1 MRSEGIET
9 LKAVA
14 RRSAWI
20 VVLLVLLGVVAMSLI
35 RHQQG
40 AAYQAS
46 ANIVLSPIDLAAALS
61 GFQGYVDPTVL
72 NQTEQALANSEQLF
86 NRTAAETGGALGS
99 GKELKGAMS
108 VSKNGG
114 TVTFTASGVDP
125 ARTVRI
131 ANAVAAAYPRWRVDV
146 SSAAITQAIRQVENQ
161 LKASPTRDPNLVDLL
176 NKLKV
181 AKTATG
187 GNVLLVEPADNATK
201 TRPRPVRDALLG
213 AFIGLFFGLILVAA
227 REAIDTRV
235 RSEGE
240 VEEILSVPL
249 VGAVETLPRRAGLV
263 AIGRHRERFGDMYA
277 LLAANLAQTAVD
289 GETIVIAVTSATA
302 EEGKT
307 TTASN
312 LAAALA
318 TRSANVVLV
327 DLDSRKPSLAKL
339 FHIPPDAPGVDHIV
353 SRRTRPE
360 EMLWTVSLNG
370 QGPIVYP
377 ALGETQHLD
386 GVTALTANGGAKRGS
401 LRVLPMGASGM
412 PGGLAGR
419 TPALRALLKS
429 LSKNADFIVLDTP
442 PALAMPEMTEISE
455 LVDTVLIVVR
465 HGRVSR
471 RSLAAL
477 TRIRRNWRSAD
488 VAAVLVGTP
497 RHDES
502 YAYYSRT

>member
-20 VVLLVLLGVVAMSLI
+20 VAVLVILGIVAMNVI
-35 RHQQG
+35 RHRQG
-40 AAYQAS
+40 PEYQAS
-46 ANIVLSPIDLAAALS
+46 ASVVLSPIDLGATLA
-61 GFQGYVDPTVL
+61 GFQGYVDPNVL
-72 NQTEQALANSEQLF
+72 DQTEQALANSKQLF
-86 NRTAAETGGALGS
+86 NRASVETGGALGTGS
-99 GKELKGAMS
+99 EMQHATS
-108 VSKNGG
+108 VSKDRG
-114 TVTFTASGVDP
+114 TVTFTATGVEP
-125 ARTVRI
+125 GRTVRI
-131 ANAVAAAYPRWRVDV
+131 ANAVASSYPRWRADV
-146 SSAAITQAIRQVENQ
+146 SGAAIGQAIRQVEVQ
-161 LKASPTRDPNLVDLL
+161 LAGTTRRDPNLVDLL

-181 AKTATG
+181 AKTATS
-187 GNVLLVEPADNATK
+187 GNVLLVERADHATK
-201 TRPRPVRDALLG
+201 TRPRAVRDSLLG

-277 LLAANLAQTAVD
+277 LLAANLAQTVVD

-318 TRSANVVLV
+318 TRSANVVLI
-327 DLDSRKPSLAKL
+327 DLDSRKPALAKL
-339 FHIPPDAPGVDHIV
+339 FHIPLDAPGVEQV
-353 SRRTRPE
+353 VGRRMRPE
-360 EMLWTVSLNG
+360 EALWTVSLNG
-370 QGPIVYP
+370 QGPIVHP
-377 ALGETQHLD
+377 ALGATRAGGGAGQK
-386 GVTALTANGGAKRGS
+386 TNGGAKQGS
-401 LRVLPMGASGM
+401 LRVLPMGATGARR
-412 PGGLAGR
+412 GLGGR
-419 TPALRALLKS
+419 TTALRALLAS
-429 LSKNADFIVLDTP
+429 LSENADYIVVDTP

-455 LVDTVLIVVR
+455 LVDTVLVVVR

-477 TRIRRNWRSAD
+477 TRLRRNWRSAD
-488 VAAVLVGTP
+488 VVAVLVGTP
-497 RHDES
+497 RHDEG
-502 YAYYSRT
+502 YAYYARS

>member
-20 VVLLVLLGVVAMSLI
+20 VALLVLFGIVAMNVL

-40 AAYQAS
+40 PAYEAS
-46 ANIVLSPIDLAAALS
+46 ARVVLSPVDLAAAVS
-61 GFQGYVDPTVL
+61 GFQGYVDPDVL
-72 NQTEQALANSEQLF
+72 NQTEEALANSAQLF
-86 NRTAAETGGALGS
+86 NRAAAVTGGSLGS
-99 GKELKGAMS
+99 GGDLQGATS
-108 VSKNGG
+108 VSKDGG
-114 TVTFTASGVDP
+114 TVTFTATGVDP
-125 ARTVRI
+125 RRPVKI
-131 ANAVAAAYPRWRVDV
+131 VNAVAAAYPRWRADV

-161 LKASPTRDPNLVDLL
+161 LKTSPRRDPSLVDLL

-187 GNVLLVEPADNATK
+187 GNVLLVERADNALQ
-201 TRPRPVRDALLG
+201 TRPRPVRDSLLG

-249 VGAVETLPRRAGLV
+249 VGAVETLPRRSGLV

-312 LAAALA
+312 LAAAFA
-318 TRSANVVLV
+318 TRNANVVLI

-339 FHIPPDAPGVDHIV
+339 FHIPLDAPGVDQV
-353 SRRTRPE
+353 VGRRMRPE
-360 EMLWTVSLNG
+360 EALWTVSLNG

-377 ALGETQHLD
+377 ALGETITD
-386 GVTALTANGGAKRGS
+386 GGAGQKANGGGKQGS
-401 LRVLPMGASGM
+401 LRVLPMGAT
-412 PGGLAGR
+412 GGRRGLGGR
-419 TPALRALLKS
+419 TAALRALLAS
-429 LSKNADFIVLDTP
+429 LSENADFIVLDTP

-471 RSLAAL
+471 RNLAAL

-497 RHDES
+497 RHDEG
-502 YAYYSRT
+502 YAYYSKT

>member
-20 VVLLVLLGVVAMSLI
+20 VALLVLLGIVAMTVI
-35 RHQQG
+35 RHQEG
-40 AAYQAS
+40 PAYEAS
-46 ANIVLSPIDLAAALS
+46 AKVVLSPVDLGAAVS
-61 GFQGYVDPTVL
+61 GFQGYVDPDVL
-72 NQTEQALANSEQLF
+72 NQTEEALANSKQLF
-86 NRTAAETGGALGS
+86 DRTASETGGALGS
-99 GKELKGAMS
+99 GDDLKSATS

-114 TVTFTASGVDP
+114 TVIFSATGVDP
-125 ARTVRI
+125 KRTVRI
-131 ANAVAAAYPRWRVDV
+131 ANAVADAYPRWRADV
-146 SSAAITQAIRQVENQ
+146 SSAAITQAIRQVETQ
-161 LKASPTRDPNLVDLL
+161 LKTSPTRDPSLVDLL

-187 GNVLLVEPADNATK
+187 GNVLLVESADHAAQ

-249 VGAVETLPRRAGLV
+249 VGAVETLPRRSGLV

-339 FHIPPDAPGVDHIV
+339 FHIPTDAPGVDQIV
-353 SRRTRPE
+353 NRRTRPE
-360 EMLWTVSLNG
+360 EALWRVSLNG

-377 ALGETQHLD
+377 ALGETHLD
-386 GVTALTANGGAKRGS
+386 GVTALKGNNGAKSGS
-401 LRVLPMGASGM
+401 LRVLPMGATGVR
-412 PGGLAGR
+412 GGLAGR
-419 TPALRALLKS
+419 TPAVRALLET
-429 LSKNADFIVLDTP
+429 LSKTADFIVLDTP

-471 RSLAAL
+471 RSLLAL
-477 TRIRRNWRSAD
+477 TRSRRSWRSAD

-497 RHDES
+497 RGDES

>member
-20 VVLLVLLGVVAMSLI
+20 VALLVVLGIAALSLL
-35 RHQQG
+35 RQHQGPSYEAG
-40 AAYQAS
+40 AQV
-46 ANIVLSPIDLAAALS
+46 VLSPIDLGAAVS
-61 GFQGYVDPTVL
+61 GFQGYVDPDVL
-72 NQTEQALANSEQLF
+72 NQTEEALANSAQLF
-86 NRTAAETGGALGS
+86 NRAAAVNHGALGS
-99 GKELKGAMS
+99 GDDLQSATS

-114 TVTFTASGVDP
+114 TVTFTATGVDP
-125 ARTVRI
+125 GRTVKI
-131 ANAVAAAYPRWRVDV
+131 ANAVASVYPHWRADV
-146 SSAAITQAIRQVENQ
+146 SSAAITQAIRQVESQ
-161 LKASPTRDPNLVDLL
+161 LKASTPRDPSLVDLL

-187 GNVLLVEPADNATK
+187 GNVLLVERADSATK

-277 LLAANLAQTAVD
+277 LLAANLAQTAAD
-289 GETIVIAVTSATA
+289 GETIIIAVTSATA

-318 TRSANVVLV
+318 TRSANVVLI
-327 DLDSRKPSLAKL
+327 DLDSRKPSLGKL
-339 FHIPPDAPGVDHIV
+339 FHIPLDAPGVDEIV
-353 SRRTRPE
+353 GRSLRPE
-360 EMLWTVSLNG
+360 EALWTVSLNG

-377 ALGETQHLD
+377 ARGEAPPD
-386 GVTALTANGGAKRGS
+386 SGALKRSNGGSKPGS
-401 LRVLPMGASGM
+401 LRVLPIGATGM
-412 PGGLAGR
+412 PRGLAGR
-419 TPALRALLKS
+419 TPALRTLLAS
-429 LSKNADFIVLDTP
+429 LSENADFIVLDTP

-497 RHDES
+497 RHDEG
-502 YAYYSRT
+502 YAYYSRS

>member
-20 VVLLVLLGVVAMSLI
+20 VVLLVLLGIVAMNVL

-40 AAYQAS
+40 PSYEAS
-46 ANIVLSPIDLAAALS
+46 ASVVLSPVDLGAAVS
-61 GFQGYVDPTVL
+61 GFQSYVDPNVL
-72 NQTEQALANSEQLF
+72 NQTEEALASSMQLF
-86 NRTAAETGGALGS
+86 ERASTENGGVLGS
-99 GKELKGAMS
+99 GKDLQGATR
-108 VSKNGG
+108 VSKDGG
-114 TVTFTASGVDP
+114 TVTFTATGVEP
-125 ARTVRI
+125 RRTVRI
-131 ANAVAAAYPRWRVDV
+131 ANAVAEAYPRWRGDV
-146 SSAAITQAIRQVENQ
+146 SSAAFTQAIRQVESQ
-161 LKASPTRDPNLVDLL
+161 LKASTTPDPSLVDLL

-187 GNVLLVEPADNATK
+187 GNVLLVEPARNAVQ
-201 TRPRPVRDALLG
+201 TRPRPIRDSLLG

-312 LAAALA
+312 LAASLA
-318 TRSANVVLV
+318 TRSASVVLV

-339 FHIPPDAPGVDHIV
+339 FQIPPDAPGVDQIV
-353 SRRTRPE
+353 SRQTRPE
-360 EMLWTVSLNG
+360 EVLWTVSLNG

-377 ALGETQHLD
+377 TLGQTHLD
-386 GVTALTANGGAKRGS
+386 GVTALTSNGGAKRGS
-401 LRVLPMGASGM
+401 LRVLPMGATGM
-412 PGGLAGR
+412 RGGLAGQM
-419 TPALRALLKS
+419 PALRGLLES

>member
-20 VVLLVLLGVVAMSLI
+20 VALLVVLGIIAMNVI

-40 AAYQAS
+40 PAYQAS
-46 ANIVLSPIDLAAALS
+46 ADIVLSPIDLAAALS

-72 NQTEQALANSEQLF
+72 NQTEEALANSEQLF

-99 GKELKGAMS
+99 GNALKSAVG

-114 TVTFTASGVDP
+114 TVTFTATGVDP
-125 ARTVRI
+125 GRTVRI

-146 SSAAITQAIRQVENQ
+146 SSAAITQAIRQVESQ
-161 LKASPTRDPNLVDLL
+161 LQASTTRDPNLVDLL

-187 GNVLLVEPADNATK
+187 GNVLLVEPADNALK
-201 TRPRPVRDALLG
+201 TRPRPVRDSLLG

-249 VGAVETLPRRAGLV
+249 VGAVEALPRRAGLV
-263 AIGRHRERFGDMYA
+263 GIGRHRERFGDMYA
-277 LLAANLAQTAVD
+277 LLAANLAQSAVE
-289 GETIVIAVTSATA
+289 GKTVVIAVTSATA

-312 LAAALA
+312 LAAAFA

-327 DLDSRKPSLAKL
+327 DLDSRKPSLARF
-339 FHIPPDAPGVDHIV
+339 FHIPTDAPGVDQIV
-353 SRRTRPE
+353 SQGTRLDE
-360 EMLWTVSLNG
+360 ALWTVSLNG
-370 QGPIVYP
+370 QGPMVYP
-377 ALGETQHLD
+377 ALGETHLD
-386 GVTALTANGGAKRGS
+386 GVTALRANGGGKRGS
-401 LRVLPMGASGM
+401 LRVLPMGTTGQRE
-412 PGGLAGR
+412 GLAGQ
-419 TPALRALLKS
+419 TTALRAMLES

-442 PALAMPEMTEISE
+442 PALAMPEMTEVSE

-477 TRIRRNWRSAD
+477 TRIRRSWRSAE

-497 RHDES
+497 RHDEA

>member
-20 VVLLVLLGVVAMSLI
+20 VVLLVLLGIVAMSVI

-40 AAYQAS
+40 PAYQAS
-46 ANIVLSPIDLAAALS
+46 ADIVLSPIDLAAALS

-72 NQTEQALANSEQLF
+72 NQTEEALANSEQLF

-99 GKELKGAMS
+99 GKDLKGVMS
-108 VSKNGG
+108 VSKSGG

-213 AFIGLFFGLILVAA
+213 AFIGLFFGLVLVAA

-327 DLDSRKPSLAKL
+327 DLDIRKPSLAKL
-339 FHIPPDAPGVDHIV
+339 FHIPVDAPGVDQIFG
-353 SRRTRPE
+353 RRTRPE
-360 EMLWTVSLNG
+360 EALWTVSLNG

-377 ALGETQHLD
+377 ALGETHLD

-401 LRVLPMGASGM
+401 LRVLPMGATGM
-412 PGGLAGR
+412 QGGLAGQ
-419 TPALRALLKS
+419 TPALRALLDS

-471 RSLAAL
+471 RSLTAL

-497 RHDES
+497 RHDDS

>member
-20 VVLLVLLGVVAMSLI
+20 VALLVLLGIAAMTLL
-35 RHQQG
+35 RQHQG
-40 AAYQAS
+40 ASYEAGAQV
-46 ANIVLSPIDLAAALS
+46 VLSPIDLGAAVS
-61 GFQGYVDPTVL
+61 GFQGYVDPDVL
-72 NQTEQALANSEQLF
+72 NQTEEALASSAQLF
-86 NRTAAETGGALGS
+86 NRAATVTHGALGTGNDLQS
-99 GKELKGAMS
+99 ATS

-114 TVTFTASGVDP
+114 TVTFTATGVDP
-125 ARTVRI
+125 RRTVKI
-131 ANAVAAAYPRWRVDV
+131 ANAVAAVYPRWRADV

-161 LKASPTRDPNLVDLL
+161 LKTTTPRDPSLVDLL

-187 GNVLLVEPADNATK
+187 GNVLLVERADAATK
-201 TRPRPVRDALLG
+201 TRPRPIRDALLG

-289 GETIVIAVTSATA
+289 GETIIIAVTSATA

-318 TRSANVVLV
+318 TRSANVVLI
-327 DLDSRKPSLAKL
+327 DLDSRKPSLAKV
-339 FHIPPDAPGVDHIV
+339 FHIPPDAPGVDEIV
-353 SRRTRPE
+353 GSRMRPE
-360 EMLWTVSLNG
+360 DALWAVSLNG

-377 ALGETQHLD
+377 AKGETAPD
-386 GVTALTANGGAKRGS
+386 RGGVQTSNGGTKQGS
-401 LRVLPMGASGM
+401 LRVLPIGATGM

-419 TPALRALLKS
+419 TPALRTLLAS
-429 LSKNADFIVLDTP
+429 LSETADFIVLDTP

-497 RHDES
+497 RHDEG
-502 YAYYSRT
+502 YAYYSRS

>member
-20 VVLLVLLGVVAMSLI
+20 VALLVVLGIVAMNVI
-35 RHQQG
+35 RQQQG
-40 AAYQAS
+40 PEYGAS
-46 ANIVLSPIDLAAALS
+46 ASVVLSPIDLGAAVS
-61 GFQGYVDPTVL
+61 GFQGYVDPDVL
-72 NQTEQALANSEQLF
+72 DQTEEALANSVQLF
-86 NRTAAETGGALGS
+86 SRAAAEASGELGS
-99 GKELKGAMS
+99 GADLQDATAVTKD
-108 VSKNGG
+108 GG
-114 TVTFTASGVDP
+114 TVTFSATGVDP
-125 ARTVRI
+125 QRTVDI
-131 ANAVAAAYPRWRVDV
+131 ANTVAATYPRWRADV
-146 SSAAITQAIRQVENQ
+146 SSAAITQAISQVEDQ
-161 LKASPTRDPNLVDLL
+161 LEASPTRDPSLVDLL

-187 GNVLLVEPADNATK
+187 GNVLLVERADEATK
-201 TRPRPVRDALLG
+201 TRPRPVRDSLLG

-263 AIGRHRERFGDMYA
+263 AIGRHRERYGDMYA

-318 TRSANVVLV
+318 TRSANVVLI

-339 FHIPPDAPGVDHIV
+339 FHIPPDAPGVDQV
-353 SRRTRPE
+353 VGRRMRPE
-360 EMLWTVSLNG
+360 EGLWTVSLNG

-377 ALGETQHLD
+377 ALGETQVD
-386 GVTALTANGGAKRGS
+386 RGARQKANGGAKQGS
-401 LRVLPMGASGM
+401 LRVLPMGSTGM
-412 PGGLAGR
+412 RRGLAGR
-419 TPALRALLKS
+419 TTALRALLAS

-497 RHDES
+497 RHDEG

>member
-20 VVLLVLLGVVAMSLI
+20 VVLLVLLGIVAMSVI

-40 AAYQAS
+40 SAYEAS
-46 ANIVLSPIDLAAALS
+46 ARVVLSPVDLGAAVS
-61 GFQGYVDPTVL
+61 GFQGYVDPDVL
-72 NQTEQALANSEQLF
+72 NQTEEALANSAQLF
-86 NRTAAETGGALGS
+86 DRTAAETGGALGS
-99 GKELKGAMS
+99 GDDLQSATA
-108 VSKNGG
+108 VSKDGG
-114 TVTFTASGVDP
+114 TVTFSATGVDP
-125 ARTVRI
+125 QRTVRI
-131 ANAVAAAYPRWRVDV
+131 ANAVAAAYPRWRADV
-146 SSAAITQAIRQVENQ
+146 SSAAITQAIRQVESQ
-161 LKASPTRDPNLVDLL
+161 LKASPTRDPGLVDLL

-289 GETIVIAVTSATA
+289 GETTVIAVTSATA

-327 DLDSRKPSLAKL
+327 DLDSRKPSLAKM
-339 FHIPPDAPGVDHIV
+339 FHIPPDAPGVHQIFG
-353 SRRTRPE
+353 RRTRPE
-360 EMLWTVSLNG
+360 EALWTVSLNG
-370 QGPIVYP
+370 QGPMVYP
-377 ALGETQHLD
+377 ALGETHLD
-386 GVTALTANGGAKRGS
+386 GVTALMTNGGVKRGS
-401 LRVLPMGASGM
+401 LRVLPMGATGM
-412 PGGLAGR
+412 RGGLVGQ
-419 TPALRALLKS
+419 TPALRGLLES

-477 TRIRRNWRSAD
+477 TRIRRSWRSAD

>member
-20 VVLLVLLGVVAMSLI
+20 VVLLVLLGIVAMTVI

-40 AAYQAS
+40 PAYQAS
-46 ANIVLSPIDLAAALS
+46 ARVVLSPVDLGAAVS
-61 GFQGYVDPTVL
+61 GFQGYVDPDVL
-72 NQTEQALANSEQLF
+72 NQTEEALANSAQLF
-86 NRTAAETGGALGS
+86 NRTASETGGALGT
-99 GKELKGAMS
+99 GDDLQGATS

-114 TVTFTASGVDP
+114 TVTFSASGVDP
-125 ARTVRI
+125 QRTVRI
-131 ANAVAAAYPRWRVDV
+131 ANAVAAAYPRWRADV

-161 LKASPTRDPNLVDLL
+161 LKTSPTRDPSLVDLL

-187 GNVLLVEPADNATK
+187 GNVLLVEPAENATQ

-289 GETIVIAVTSATA
+289 GQTIVIAVTSATA

-318 TRSANVVLV
+318 TRNANVVLV

-339 FHIPPDAPGVDHIV
+339 FHIPADAPGVDQIV

-360 EMLWTVSLNG
+360 EALWTVSLNG

-377 ALGETQHLD
+377 ALGETHVD
-386 GVTALTANGGAKRGS
+386 GVTALKANGGAKRGS
-401 LRVLPMGASGM
+401 LRVLPMGATGTQR
-412 PGGLAGR
+412 GLAGQ
-419 TPALRALLKS
+419 TTALRALLAS

-477 TRIRRNWRSAD
+477 TRIRRSWRSAE

>member
-20 VVLLVLLGVVAMSLI
+20 VALLVLLGIVAMNVI
-35 RHQQG
+35 RHRQG
-40 AAYQAS
+40 AAYEAS
-46 ANIVLSPIDLAAALS
+46 ASVVLSPVDLGAAVS
-61 GFQGYVDPTVL
+61 GFQGYVDPDVL
-72 NQTEQALANSEQLF
+72 NQTEEALANSTQLF
-86 NRTAAETGGALGS
+86 NRAEAVTGGAFGT
-99 GKELKGAMS
+99 GDELQSATS
-108 VSKNGG
+108 VSKDGG
-114 TVTFTASGVDP
+114 TVTFTATGVD
-125 ARTVRI
+125 ARRTVNI
-131 ANAVAAAYPRWRVDV
+131 SNAVASAYPRWRADV
-146 SSAAITQAIRQVENQ
+146 SSAAITQAIRQVESQ
-161 LKASPTRDPNLVDLL
+161 LKSTTRRDPSLVDLL

-187 GNVLLVEPADNATK
+187 GNVLLVERADNATK
-201 TRPRPVRDALLG
+201 TRPRPVRDSLLG

-312 LAAALA
+312 LAAAFA
-318 TRSANVVLV
+318 ARSANVVLI

-339 FHIPPDAPGVDHIV
+339 FHIPADAPGVNEV
-353 SRRTRPE
+353 VGRRMRPE
-360 EMLWTVSLNG
+360 DALWTVSLNG

-377 ALGETQHLD
+377 ALGEKPPDD
-386 GVTALTANGGAKRGS
+386 GSGEKLNGGGKQGS
-401 LRVLPMGASGM
+401 LRVLPIGAT
-412 PGGLAGR
+412 GLRRGLGGR
-419 TPALRALLKS
+419 TTALRTMLAS
-429 LSKNADFIVLDTP
+429 LSENADFIVLDTP

-497 RHDES
+497 RHDEG
-502 YAYYSRT
+502 YAYYSRP

>member
-20 VVLLVLLGVVAMSLI
+20 VVLLVGLGIVAMSVI

-40 AAYQAS
+40 SAYEAS
-46 ANIVLSPIDLAAALS
+46 AQVVLSPVDLGAAVS
-61 GFQGYVDPTVL
+61 GFQGYVDPDVL
-72 NQTEQALANSEQLF
+72 NQTEEALASSTQLF
-86 NRTAAETGGALGS
+86 DRTAAETGGALGS
-99 GKELKGAMS
+99 GRDLQSATS
-108 VSKNGG
+108 VSKDGG
-114 TVTFTASGVDP
+114 TVTFSATGADRQ
-125 ARTVRI
+125 RTVRI
-131 ANAVAAAYPRWRVDV
+131 ANAVAAAYPRWRADV
-146 SSAAITQAIRQVENQ
+146 SSAAITQAIRQVESQ
-161 LKASPTRDPNLVDLL
+161 LTTSPTRDPSLVDLL

-187 GNVLLVEPADNATK
+187 GNVLLVEPAANAVK

-213 AFIGLFFGLILVAA
+213 AFIGLFFGLVLVAA

-312 LAAALA
+312 LAASLA
-318 TRSANVVLV
+318 TRTANVVLV

-339 FHIPPDAPGVDHIV
+339 FHIPPDAPGVDQIV
-353 SRRTRPE
+353 SRQTRPE
-360 EMLWTVSLNG
+360 EVLWTVSLNG

-377 ALGETQHLD
+377 TLGQTHLD
-386 GVTALTANGGAKRGS
+386 GVTALTSNGGAKRGS
-401 LRVLPMGASGM
+401 LRVLPMGATGVR
-412 PGGLAGR
+412 GGLVGQM
-419 TPALRALLKS
+419 PALRALLES